1 MDAHLVT
8 SARRALSAMT
18 AAVLALAAG
27 CASVPDIDKAIGPL
41 ETARPEIV
49 GAHGPLSAKQRQ
61 AVLDRLKKQDN
72 GGDLLAQHLAIEQA
86 VAETPL
92 VVGNRTRILHDGDST
107 FREMFR
113 VMRAAK
119 NHINLEYYIVQDVES
134 GGERLGDLLIA
145 KRREGVAVNLMY
157 DSYGSMATAS
167 EFFDRLRTSGI
178 SVIEFNPI
186 NPLRARSGYSLNGR
200 DHRKILVVD
209 GKMAIIGGVNLF
221 KGYQNGSGNLTGSDG
236 GPSEFWHDT
245 DLEIEGP
252 AVAEVQRLFLDH
264 WREQEGPPLDT
275 TRFFPAVPAAG
286 GEILRILGSNHRDL
300 VPRYYATLISAIRD
314 AQTSIRVTAAYF
326 VPTHDE
332 LEALERAARRSV
344 DVRLLLP
351 SMSDAPLA
359 LDAGRSHYSDL
370 MEAGVKIYELQNEML
385 HSKTVTIDGVWSII
399 GSSNFDQRSIL
410 FNDEI
415 DAVVLGRETAAQFE
429 AQFGEDM
436 QTSKAIDPRAWA
448 DRPLFEKFREMLS
461 RIWQT
466 LL

>member
-1 MDAHLVT
+1 MSTHLGPL
-8 SARRALSAMT
+8 ARRTLSAMAT
-18 AAVLALAAG
+18 AVLALAAG
-27 CASVPDIDKAIGPL
+27 CASVPDIDTAIGPS
-41 ETARPEIV
+41 EAARPEIV

-113 VMRAAK
+113 VMHAARD
-119 NHINLEYYIVQDVES
+119 HINLEYYIVQDVES

-145 KRREGVAVNLMY
+145 KRRAGVAVNLMY
-157 DSYGSMATAS
+157 DSYGSMATPG
-167 EFFDRLRTSGI
+167 EFFDRLRANGI
-178 SVIEFNPI
+178 SVVEFNPI
-186 NPLRARSGYSLNGR
+186 NPLRARGGYSLNDR

-209 GKMAIIGGVNLF
+209 GKTAIVGGVNLF
-221 KGYQNGSGNLTGSDG
+221 KGYQNGSGSLTGSDG

-245 DLEIEGP
+245 DLEIQGP

-286 GEILRILGSNHRDL
+286 GEILRVLGSNHRDL

-332 LEALERAARRSV
+332 LEALERAARRGV

-351 SMSDAPLA
+351 SMSDAPPA

-370 MEAGVKIYELQNEML
+370 LEAGVKIYEIQNEML

-399 GSSNFDQRSIL
+399 GSSNFDHRSVL

-415 DAVVLGRETAAQFE
+415 DAVVLGRETAAQLE
-429 AQFGEDM
+429 TQFREDI
-436 QTSKAIDPRAWA
+436 QTSKAIDPRVWA
-448 DRPLFEKFREMLS
+448 DRPFFEKFKEMLS